1 MNTEGG
7 LFFRHEVQTVLTVS
21 ELTEGIGL
29 AIEGAFPG
37 FLYVEGEISNLKESS
52 SGHVYFTLK
61 DASSQIRAV
70 FFRGQRKNER
80 FLPREGDKVLATGRL
95 TLYKP
100 RGEYQIVVH
109 ALEPAGIGKFY
120 MEFRRVRQKLEEEG
134 LLSPGRKRP
143 VPPYPRKVALITSLQ
158 GAVVWDFLR
167 IAGSRNRSVRIVILP
182 VRVQG
187 EGAALDMIEVFQKRL
202 PRIPSVDVVVL
213 ARGGGSVED
222 LWPFNSEQ
230 LARSILAC
238 PQPVVSAI
246 GHETNVTIADLVADL
261 RVATPSE
268 AAEKVVPHAGDLVR
282 RIEDRLKRLENHVQR
297 EFRQKNL
304 SLIHLAEGILRW
316 PFRLTR
322 YQQDL
327 DRMDVGLLS
336 CIERKNLS
344 LSRRGDNAKSRIQQA
359 VFQFL
364 ACKRGGLES
373 VARRIRTPYA
383 LYTEKRKR
391 RETYHYRLG
400 EAFQKLFLS
409 RLNHYLLKREQLAG
423 AMGNILASQLTR
435 QEGFSERLRM
445 ATPFSALEK
454 GFAILFHAADRTL
467 VTPSRLPRPAD
478 TLIARIPGYEIG
490 LEVKS
495 VEVRERGKPENG

>member
-61 DASSQIRAV
+61 DASAQIRAV

-109 ALEPAGIGKFY
+109 ALEPAGIGKFF
-120 MEFRRVRQKLEEEG
+120 MEFRRVQRKLEEEG
-134 LLSPGRKRP
+134 LLASGRKRLL
-143 VPPYPRKVALITSLQ
+143 PPYPCKVALITSLQ

-167 IAGSRNRSVRIVILP
+167 IAGSRNRSVQIVILP

-187 EGAALDMIEVFQKRL
+187 EGAALDMIEAFQKRI
-202 PRIPSVDVVVL
+202 PRIPSLDAVIL

-230 LARSILAC
+230 LARSILSC
-238 PQPVVSAI
+238 PHPVVSAV

-268 AAEKVVPHAGDLVR
+268 AAEKVVPHAGDLARRLDDRMKRMENQVR
-282 RIEDRLKRLENHVQR
+282 RES
-297 EFRQKNL
+297 RQKTLRL
-304 SLIHLAEGILRW
+304 SHLAEGILRW

-336 CIERKNLS
+336 CIERKKLS
-344 LSRRGDNAKSRIQQA
+344 LSRRGDNAGSRMQQA
-359 VFQFL
+359 VFQLL
-364 ACKRGGLES
+364 ARKRGVLES
-373 VARRIRTPYA
+373 VVRRIRTPYA
-383 LYTEKRKR
+383 LYTVKRKR
-391 RETYHYRLG
+391 REIFHFRLIEAFRNILSSLASRRLSSHERLG
-400 EAFQKLFLS
+400 GSMGKTLTCFL
-409 RLNHYLLKREQLAG
+409 NREDNL
-423 AMGNILASQLTR
+423 
-435 QEGFSERLRM
+435 SERLRL

-467 VTPSRLPRPAD
+467 VTPSRLPRLSE

-495 VEVRERGKPENG
+495 VEVREKGGV

>member
-1 MNTEGG
+1 VNTEGR
-7 LFFRHEVQTVLTVS
+7 LFFRNEVQTVLTVS

-37 FLYVEGEISNLKESS
+37 FLYVEGEISNLKESA

-109 ALEPAGIGKFY
+109 ALEPAGIGKFF
-120 MEFRRVRQKLEEEG
+120 MEFRRVQRKLEEEG
-134 LLSPGRKRP
+134 LLAPGRKRNLP
-143 VPPYPRKVALITSLQ
+143 SFPRKIALVTSLQ

-167 IAGSRNRSVRIVILP
+167 IAGSRNRSVQIVILP

-187 EGAALDMIEVFQKRL
+187 EGAALDMVEAFQE
-202 PRIPSVDVVVL
+202 RIPLIPSLDVVVL

-230 LARSILAC
+230 LARSILSC
-238 PQPVVSAI
+238 PYPVVSAV

-268 AAEKVVPHAGDLVR
+268 AAEKIVPHAGDLAR
-282 RIEDRLKRLENHVQR
+282 RIEDRMKRLENYVLRESRQR
-297 EFRQKNL
+297 IL
-304 SLIHLAEGILRW
+304 SLSHLEDRVLRW
-316 PFRLTR
+316 PLHLSR

-327 DRMDVGLLS
+327 DRIDMGLFS
-336 CIERKNLS
+336 SMERKSHALT
-344 LSRRGDNAKSRIQQA
+344 RRRENSSGQMQQA
-359 VFQFL
+359 VFQVL
-364 ACKRGGLES
+364 ARKRALVES
-373 VARRIRTPYA
+373 VVRRLRTPYA
-383 LYTEKRKR
+383 LYTMKRKK
-391 RETYHYRLG
+391 RESFHFRLT
-400 EAFQKLFLS
+400 EAFRSILLTFANRHLS
-409 RLNHYLLKREQLAG
+409 SHERLSGSMGKTLTCLLNREDNL
-423 AMGNILASQLTR
+423 
-435 QEGFSERLRM
+435 SERLRL

-467 VTPSRLPRPAD
+467 VTPSRLPRLSE

-495 VEVRERGKPENG
+495 VEVREKGGA